1 MSKHHIQLNGN
12 IYDTRTGKIVQK
24 TTSDTA
30 SNSGVNRPSIDGFQ
44 RSRPTTSQPRPH
56 QPQHT
61 KKPLHKSQ
69 TLMRHAV
76 QKPQKQAPDNS
87 NNKAEKSLFDTK
99 RLERAQKTPK
109 SSLIQKF
116 QNISSAASN
125 PAQSPAQNPAPDKP
139 AHQPNHTTQKS
150 APPSQP
156 QQEKSLT
163 EAALERADAHEQPDY
178 HISKRAKLAQRLR
191 STPKSVTYSLVG
203 LMAITVL
210 GIGWYI
216 ALPNASVQLAANRS
230 GVDANLPNY
239 RPSGYQLD
247 RSVEY
252 EPGKVQL
259 HYNTLT
265 DNRSFSIKKEKTDW
279 TSERLRQHVADHA
292 ETHQTVN
299 SKGKTVFVY
308 GNGNAMWIDGGIHYT
323 IQGAYSLNS
332 DQLIRLV
339 ESL

>member
-24 TTSDTA
+24 TSSTA
-30 SNSGVNRPSIDGFQ
+30 GSSGVNRPSIDGFQ
-44 RSRPTTSQPRPH
+44 RSRLASQPRPH

-61 KKPLHKSQ
+61 KKPLRKSQ

-76 QKPQKQAPDNS
+76 QKPQKQAVDNN

-99 RLERAQKTPK
+99 RFERAQKTPK

-116 QNISSAASN
+116 QNISSAANN
-125 PAQSPAQNPAPDKP
+125 PAQLPNQKSASKKP
-139 AHQPNHTTQKS
+139 AIHPNHTTKKS
-150 APPSQP
+150 DPPSQL

-178 HISKRAKLAQRLR
+178 HISKRTKLAQRLR

-203 LMAITVL
+203 LMAIAIL

-230 GVDANLPNY
+230 GVDAKLPTY
-239 RPSGYQLD
+239 RPSGYQLN

-279 TSERLRQHVADHA
+279 TSERLQRHVTDHT
-292 ETHQTVN
+292 ETHQTIN
-299 SKGKTVFVY
+299 NKGKTVFVY
-308 GNGNAMWIDGGIHYT
+308 GNGNAMWIDGGVHYT